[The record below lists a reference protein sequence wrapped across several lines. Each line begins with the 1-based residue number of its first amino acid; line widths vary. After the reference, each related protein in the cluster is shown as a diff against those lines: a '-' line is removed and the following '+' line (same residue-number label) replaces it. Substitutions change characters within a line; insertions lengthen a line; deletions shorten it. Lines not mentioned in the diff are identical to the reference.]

1 MTLMFLGVVLIAAG
15 GLVLLIGMAIWI
27 TLMMGDE

>member
-1 MTLMFLGVVLIAAG
+1 MFLGVVLIAAG

>member
-15 GLVLLIGMAIWI
+15 GLVLLAGMAIWI
-27 TLMMGDE
+27 TLMVGDE